1 MFLTGRDLVASGR
14 DTSGRSSHPLIG
26 GSLRQR
32 ERERERER
40 ERKRQRERERWM
52 VVAVAAVLLVVS
64 LCGVGGG
71 WRDLIG
77 GSLLSAS
84 TPRTRM

>member
-26 GSLRQR
+26 GSLRQ
-32 ERERERER
+32 RERER